1 VAVTRRGGGGGTAVD
16 YLVRK
21 TNRHRRRNETDGNK
35 RAAGSAI
42 VVRARARACVCVK
55 RVDDGRT
62 TDENDVGSRETE
74 PERDGTAGTAAEVRV
89 IARG

>member
-1 VAVTRRGGGGGTAVD
+1 MIRRGVEGSCDAAMNARSGGWDVANVGRGVGAAVD

-42 VVRARARACVCVK
+42 VVRGRARARVFVC
-55 RVDDGRT
+55 
-62 TDENDVGSRETE
+62 
-74 PERDGTAGTAAEVRV
+74 A
-89 IARG
+89 